1 MEVLQLLSIIQILLE
16 DHLGCQYFCQ
26 ILVWLRLLDT
36 KLLNCSADNI
46 MALWSHGSHWT
57 VRLTQMERCY
67 LSFLQCSRISL
78 RQTFDFSFT
87 IYRLKLVWHNIINN
101 IIVQQ
106 SIEKSLVYRE
116 ATVEQIEWLV
126 SSISNAILPDSANTV
141 FGMWLINMLVN

>member
-1 MEVLQLLSIIQILLE
+1 
-16 DHLGCQYFCQ
+16 
-26 ILVWLRLLDT
+26 
-36 KLLNCSADNI
+36 
-46 MALWSHGSHWT
+46 
-57 VRLTQMERCY
+57 MERCY

-116 ATVEQIEWLV
+116 ATVEQIE
-126 SSISNAILPDSANTV
+126 
-141 FGMWLINMLVN
+141 